1 MNNHPNEALGEQPRK
16 RPILWTIA
24 GSDCSGGAGIQADIK
39 TGHALGMEVCTLIT
53 ANTVQ
58 NSQTLVSVNPVA
70 VELLQQQCD
79 TLLADK
85 PPAAI
90 KIGMLADN
98 AQLQWLIRTLPLLKQ
113 ERPGLVI
120 VWDPVIKA
128 SVGGFLNAEPLN
140 PSLLHTLLQTV
151 DVVTPNWPEAAFLS
165 GLKNATPQTWGQ
177 SLLQAG
183 AKAVLISGGH
193 ADPNGYDN
201 TLTDHCFFADQHLA
215 LQSPKADTA
224 YGHGSG
230 CSHSTALACFM
241 AQDTLLRDAF
251 IQAQAFMNKAFALC
265 PPDQSYYG
273 AVIQPTWPVETV
285 FYPQVVMNAAL
296 HAVAEQGFPGLGV
309 QKLGLYPVVGSLEWL
324 EKLMPLGLEIIQL
337 RLKNQ
342 TEAELREAIGQAVAL
357 AKQHPHCRLFIN
369 DHWQL
374 AIEAGAYGV
383 HLGQEDLQALSK
395 AELQTIQQSGIRLG
409 ISTHGAYEFV
419 LSQQIK
425 PSYLA
430 IGAIFPTRT
439 KDMTGQIQGVDNLR
453 HLLTLRDARKTPV
466 VAIGG
471 ITLENADSVIATGVE
486 SIAVVTAIT
495 EATNPQTVVENFQA
509 HWPSD

>member
-1 MNNHPNEALGEQPRK
+1 MAPNHTK

-39 TGHALGMEVCTLIT
+39 TGHALGMEVCTLMT

-58 NSQTLVSVNPVA
+58 NSQKLVSVNPVP
-70 VELLQQQCD
+70 VELLQQQVE
-79 TLLADK
+79 TLLIDK

-90 KIGMLADN
+90 KIGMLANN
-98 AQLQWLIRTLPLLKQ
+98 AQLDWLVKTLKSLKQ
-113 ERPGLVI
+113 QNPDLV
-120 VWDPVIKA
+120 VVCDPVMKA
-128 SVGGFLNAEPLN
+128 SVGQHLMIE
-140 PSLLHTLLQTV
+140 SLAGMLYEDLLQLV
-151 DVVTPNWPEAAFLS
+151 DVVTPNHCEAA
-165 GLKNATPQTWGQ
+165 GLANDFNGSCLPSQWASAMIDKGCP
-177 SLLQAG
+177 
-183 AKAVLISGGH
+183 AVLVTGGH
-193 ADPNGYDN
+193 CESAD
-201 TLTDHCFFADQHLA
+201 TVTDELFWSEHHLA
-215 LQSPKADTA
+215 LHSPRAQTR

-230 CSHSTALACFM
+230 CSLSTALASFL
-241 AQDTLLRDAF
+241 AQGYLLRDAF

-265 PPDQSYYG
+265 PPDQHYYG
-273 AVIQPTWPVETV
+273 AVIQPCWPVEKT
-285 FYPQVVMNAAL
+285 FYPQVVMNEAMR
-296 HAVAEQGFPGLGV
+296 AVAEQGFPELGT
-309 QKLGLYPVVGSLEWL
+309 QKLGLYPVVGSVAWL

-342 TEAELREAIGQAVAL
+342 TEVELRTSIQQAVTL
-357 AKQHPHCRLFIN
+357 AKEHPHCRLFIN
-369 DHWQL
+369 DHWRL
-374 AIEAGAYGV
+374 AIKYGAYGV

-395 AELQTIQQSGIRLG
+395 SELQTIQQSGIRLG

-453 HLLTLRDARKTPV
+453 HLLTLRDARNTPV

-471 ITLENADSVIATGVE
+471 ITQENADSVVDTGVD

-495 EATNPQTVVENFQA
+495 EADHYQAAVKDFQ
-509 HWPSD
+509 SRLNR

>member
-1 MNNHPNEALGEQPRK
+1 MAPNHTK

-24 GSDCSGGAGIQADIK
+24 GSDCSGGAGIQADVK
-39 TGHALGMEVCTLIT
+39 TGHALGMEVCTLMT

-58 NSQTLVSVNPVA
+58 NSQMLTGINAVPVSV
-70 VELLQQQCD
+70 LQQQFD
-79 TLLADK
+79 LLLADK
-85 PPAAI
+85 PPAAV
-90 KIGMLADN
+90 KIGMIASN
-98 AQLQWLIRTLPLLKQ
+98 EQLHWLIGTLETLKKNSTGRVQ
-113 ERPGLVI
+113 V
-120 VWDPVIKA
+120 VWDPVLKA
-128 SVGGFLNAEPLN
+128 SVGQPLH
-140 PSLLHTLLQTV
+140 LELFDTKLLQQLLQSV
-151 DVVTPNWPEAAFLS
+151 NVVTPNWPEAMFLS
-165 GLKNATPQTWGQ
+165 GQHSGIPESWAQ
-177 SLLQAG
+177 SLMHKG
-183 AKAVLISGGH
+183 APAVLISGGH
-193 ADPNGYDN
+193 GEDN
-201 TLTDHCFFADQHLA
+201 DKIITDHCFFAEQHLA

-230 CSHSTALACFM
+230 CTLATALASFL
-241 AQDTLLRDAF
+241 AQGYLLRDAF

-265 PPDQSYYG
+265 PPDQHYYG
-273 AVIQPTWPVETV
+273 AVIQPCWPVEKT
-285 FYPQVVMNAAL
+285 FYPQVIMNEAMR
-296 HAVAEQGFPGLGV
+296 AVAEQGFPKLGT
-309 QKLGLYPVVGSLEWL
+309 QKLGLYPVVGSVAWL

-342 TEAELREAIGQAVAL
+342 TEVELRTSIQQAVTL
-357 AKQHPHCRLFIN
+357 AKEHPHCRLFIN

-374 AIEAGAYGV
+374 AIKYGAYGV

-395 AELQTIQQSGIRLG
+395 SELQTIQQSGIRLG

-453 HLLTLRDARKTPV
+453 YLLTLRDARNTPV

-471 ITLENADSVIATGVE
+471 ITLDNAASVVDTGVD

-495 EATNPQTVVENFQA
+495 EADHYQAAVKDFQ
-509 HWPSD
+509 SRLNR

>member
-1 MNNHPNEALGEQPRK
+1 MIKNKK

-39 TGHALGMEVCTLIT
+39 TGHALGMEVCTLMT

-58 NSQTLVSVNPVA
+58 NSRKLVSVNPVPI
-70 VELLQQQCD
+70 ELLQQQVE
-79 TLLADK
+79 TLLSDK
-85 PPAAI
+85 APAAI
-90 KIGMLADN
+90 KIGMLANN
-98 AQLQWLIRTLPLLKQ
+98 AQLDWLIETLETLQKNSTG
-113 ERPGLVI
+113 RVMV

-128 SVGGFLNAEPLN
+128 SVGGALNTEPLKV
-140 PSLLHTLLQTV
+140 SLLQTLLKKV

-165 GLKNATPQTWGQ
+165 GLENATPQTWGQ
-177 SLLQAG
+177 TLLQAG
-183 AKAVLISGGH
+183 ANAVIVSGGH
-193 ADPNGYDN
+193 AQNADEN
-201 TLTDHCFFADQHLA
+201 TITDHCFFADQHLA
-215 LQSPKADTA
+215 LQSPKAQTA

-230 CSHSTALACFM
+230 CSLSTALASFL
-241 AQDTLLRDAF
+241 AQGTLLRDAF

-265 PPDQSYYG
+265 PQDYSYYG
-273 AVIQPTWPVETV
+273 AVIQPTWPVEKS
-285 FYPQVVMNAAL
+285 FYPQVVMNDAM
-296 HAVAEQGFPGLGV
+296 HAVAEAGFPELGV
-309 QKLGLYPVVGSLEWL
+309 QKLGLYPVVGSLAWL
-324 EKLMPLGLEIIQL
+324 EKLMPQGLEIIQL

-342 TEAELREAIGQAVAL
+342 TETQLRHAIQQAVEL
-357 AKQHPHCRLFIN
+357 ARQHPQCRLFIN

-374 AIEAGAYGV
+374 AIEYGAYGV

-395 AELQTIQQSGIRLG
+395 AELQTIQQAGIRLG
-409 ISTHGAYEFV
+409 ISTHGAYEFM

-439 KDMTGQIQGVDNLR
+439 KDMSGQIQGVDNLR
-453 HLLTLRDARKTPV
+453 HLLTLRNARNTPV

-495 EATNPQTVVENFQA
+495 EAANPFEAVTTFKTRLATPTHPNV
-509 HWPSD
+509 

>member
-1 MNNHPNEALGEQPRK
+1 MIKNKK

-24 GSDCSGGAGIQADIK
+24 GSDCSGGAGIQADVK
-39 TGHALGMEVCTLIT
+39 TGHALGMEVCTLMT

-58 NSQTLVSVNPVA
+58 NSQKLVSVNPVP
-70 VELLQQQCD
+70 VELLQQQVE
-79 TLLADK
+79 TLLSDK

-90 KIGMLADN
+90 KIGMLANN
-98 AQLQWLIRTLPLLKQ
+98 AQLDWLVKTLKRLKRQ
-113 ERPGLVI
+113 HPDLV
-120 VWDPVIKA
+120 VVCDPVMKA
-128 SVGGFLNAEPLN
+128 SVGQHLMVE
-140 PSLLHTLLQTV
+140 SLAGMLYEDLLQLV
-151 DVVTPNWPEAAFLS
+151 DVVTPNHCEAA
-165 GLKNATPQTWGQ
+165 GLASDFNESSPPSQWAAAMIDKGCP
-177 SLLQAG
+177 
-183 AKAVLISGGH
+183 AVLITGGH
-193 ADPNGYDN
+193 CESAD
-201 TLTDHCFFADQHLA
+201 TVTDELFWAEHHLA
-215 LQSPKADTA
+215 LHSPRAQTG

-230 CSHSTALACFM
+230 CSLSTALASFL
-241 AQDTLLRDAF
+241 AQGTLLRDAF

-265 PPDQSYYG
+265 PQDYSYYG
-273 AVIQPTWPVETV
+273 AVIQPTWPVEKS
-285 FYPQVVMNAAL
+285 FYPQVVMNDAM
-296 HAVAEQGFPGLGV
+296 HAVAEAGFPELGV
-309 QKLGLYPVVGSLEWL
+309 QKLGLYPVVDSVEWL
-324 EKLMPLGLEIIQL
+324 KRLMPLGLQIIQL

-342 TEAELREAIGQAVAL
+342 TEDELRDAIQQAVEL
-357 AKQHPHCRLFIN
+357 ARQHPQCRLFIN

-374 AIEAGAYGV
+374 AIEYGAYGV
-383 HLGQEDLQALSK
+383 HLGQEDLQALCK

-453 HLLTLRDARKTPV
+453 HLLTLRDARNTPI

-471 ITLENADSVIATGVE
+471 ITLENADSVIATGVD

-495 EATNPQTVVENFQA
+495 EADDYQTAVSGFQSRLNA
-509 HWPSD
+509 

>member
-1 MNNHPNEALGEQPRK
+1 MAPNHTK

-39 TGHALGMEVCTLIT
+39 TGHALGLEVCTLIT

-70 VELLQQQCD
+70 VELLQQQFD

-90 KIGMLADN
+90 KIGMLANN
-98 AQLQWLIRTLPLLKQ
+98 AQLAWLIETLETLPKNSTG
-113 ERPGLVI
+113 RVRV
-120 VWDPVIKA
+120 VWDPVLKA
-128 SVGGFLNAEPLN
+128 SVGGFLNTEPLN
-140 PSLLHTLLQTV
+140 PGLLHTLLQTV
-151 DVVTPNWPEAAFLS
+151 DLVTPNWPEAAFLS
-165 GLKNATPQTWGQ
+165 GLENATPQSWGQ
-177 SLLQAG
+177 TLLQSG

-193 ADPNGYDN
+193 ADQHAHDN

-215 LQSPKADTA
+215 LQSPRANTA

-230 CSHSTALACFM
+230 CSHSTALAAFL
-241 AQDTLLRDAF
+241 AQDYLLRDAF

-273 AVIQPTWPVETV
+273 AVIQSTWPVETV

-296 HAVAEQGFPGLGV
+296 HAVAEQGFPSLGI
-309 QKLGLYPVVGSLEWL
+309 QQLGLYPVVGSVAWL

-342 TEAELREAIGQAVAL
+342 TEAELRKAIGQAVAL

-395 AELQTIQQSGIRLG
+395 AELQTIQHSGIRLG

-495 EATNPQTVVENFQA
+495 EAANPFEAVNAFKSRLTT
-509 HWPSD
+509 PSQPSV